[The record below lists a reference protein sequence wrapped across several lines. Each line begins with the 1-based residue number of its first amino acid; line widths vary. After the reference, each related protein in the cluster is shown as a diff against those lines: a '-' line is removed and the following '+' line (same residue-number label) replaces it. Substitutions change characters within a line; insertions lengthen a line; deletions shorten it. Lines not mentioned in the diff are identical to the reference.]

1 MTGDL
6 AKEGLDHLNTHWDV
20 LMNASIRSGKP
31 FTMPELYEDF
41 VRRYDPRV
49 RECQVYGPGKH
60 GGAVRLV
67 PGGRQPVAREIVV
80 TENDLDPDYAVSYF
94 VMLVYCFKCG
104 LNGFVKH

>member
-1 MTGDL
+1 MSGDL
-6 AKEGLDHLNTHWDV
+6 AKEALNHLNTQWDV
-20 LMNASIRSGKP
+20 LMKASIRSGTA
-31 FTMPELYEDF
+31 FTMAELYDDF
-41 VRRYDPRV
+41 VRRYAPHV
-49 RECQVYGPGKH
+49 RESQVYGPGKH

-80 TENDLDPDYAVSYF
+80 ENDLDSDYAVSYF